1 MAEESIF
8 LLHALWIGVLIT
20 LVYDGLIIFRGAVP
34 HNSFGI
40 ALEDMGFWFFC
51 AIYVFAWLHRESS
64 GTLRWYAV
72 AGALLGMWIYKKTL
86 SKVLVKLGT
95 RILQKVLE
103 VLRKFLRLITAPLR
117 FMKRK
122 TKILHTKMQRSRKK
136 LLGNCKIKLK
146 SFVKALKIR
155 LCKQ

>member
-51 AIYVFAWLHRESS
+51 TYSCPIWH
-64 GTLRWYAV
+64 
-72 AGALLGMWIYKKTL
+72 I
-86 SKVLVKLGT
+86 
-95 RILQKVLE
+95 
-103 VLRKFLRLITAPLR
+103 
-117 FMKRK
+117 
-122 TKILHTKMQRSRKK
+122 KI
-136 LLGNCKIKLK
+136 
-146 SFVKALKIR
+146 
-155 LCKQ
+155 

>member
-51 AIYVFAWLHRESS
+51 AIYVFVWLHRESS

-103 VLRKFLRLITAPLR
+103 VLTAPLR